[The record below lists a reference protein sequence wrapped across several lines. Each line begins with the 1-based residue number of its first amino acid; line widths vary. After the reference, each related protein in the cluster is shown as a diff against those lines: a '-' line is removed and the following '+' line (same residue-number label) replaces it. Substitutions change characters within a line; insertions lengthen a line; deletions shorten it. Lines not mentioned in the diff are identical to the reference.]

1 MKKLLVLLMALVMC
15 LGCLAACGDNE
26 ANTSSEA
33 SSVAAS
39 SAAESS
45 EVSEGPDIHAKS
57 EGVMTWAEYDA
68 AELEAAVVIEAFVQG
83 KQSWWDNKC
92 TVYAQDKDGAYFMY
106 EMACTEEDYAKLT
119 VGTKI
124 KVTGYKAAWS
134 GEVEIIDCTF
144 EIMDGNWVA
153 EPTDVTDLLGKDE
166 LIKHQNK
173 VVSFKGMTVV
183 SIAYQNETQ
192 GEDIYVTLSKN
203 DAEYTFCVEK
213 YLTGKDTDVYKA
225 VEALKAGDVI
235 DVEGFLYWYEG
246 VNTHITKVAA
256 AQ

>member
-15 LGCLAACGDNE
+15 LGCLAACGGNE
-26 ANTSSEA
+26 ENTSSEA

-45 EVSEGPDIHAKS
+45 EGSEEADIHAKS
-57 EGVMTWAEYDA
+57 EGVMTWAQYDA

-192 GEDIYVTLSKN
+192 GEDIYVTLSKG

-213 YLTGKDTDVYKA
+213 YLTGKDTEVYKA